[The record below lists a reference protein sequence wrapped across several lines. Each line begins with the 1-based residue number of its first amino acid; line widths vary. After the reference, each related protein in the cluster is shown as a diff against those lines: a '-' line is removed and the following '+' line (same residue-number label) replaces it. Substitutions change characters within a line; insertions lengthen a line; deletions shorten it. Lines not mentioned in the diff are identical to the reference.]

1 MQNKNADIAVCRECD
16 EKLSS
21 RLAVIFQNAF
31 FFGIARISRCDK
43 DSALQNQ
50 PSASPA
56 TTFRGSETSSGHGN
70 ILERGIF
77 LDLRCMASSGK
88 RIRNLIAS

>member
-1 MQNKNADIAVCRECD
+1 MENF
-16 EKLSS
+16 
-21 RLAVIFQNAF
+21 RLDSAVIFQNAF

-56 TTFRGSETSSGHGN
+56 NTFRGSETSSGHGN

-77 LDLRCMASSGK
+77 LDLRCLASSGK
-88 RIRNLIAS
+88 RTRNLIAS